1 MTSCPSVAELSRSMQ
16 IMSVAK
22 LSSLSYLSVAG
33 VTSGQSVAELSRSMQ
48 VMVQQTPVQIRPL
61 GRKIVPEEGVPI
73 VLFKGENWTES
84 QPKLH
89 KEKCGVRVMVP
100 SMSGGS

>member
-1 MTSCPSVAELSRSMQ
+1 MQ

-48 VMVQQTPVQIRPL
+48 VMVQQTRGLSVTELSIL
-61 GRKIVPEEGVPI
+61 GYLSVA
-73 VLFKGENWTES
+73 
-84 QPKLH
+84 
-89 KEKCGVRVMVP
+89 
-100 SMSGGS
+100 